1 MNIKTDIIDKLNPE
15 IIQDM
20 QRIWFTADLHHSH
33 DKIISICGR
42 PCSEK
47 MHEEWL
53 VNLINSNVKKKDVIY
68 MIGDVSF
75 ARKPDA
81 DRFVDRLNGEKF
93 LILGNHDKSLEK
105 STRFTQITQIK
116 DFSYSKFG
124 LNIHIV
130 LCHYPM
136 ASWNRKP
143 HGAWHLYGH
152 VHGRFENTGLSIDVG
167 IDNKKGFVGLDNDNH
182 DSYNKPINLY
192 SVVQIM
198 ARKEQLNQDKDN
210 TEVSVDVE

>member
-1 MNIKTDIIDKLNPE
+1 MKINIKIDIIDKLTPE

-20 QRIWFTADLHHSH
+20 QKIWFTADLHHSH
-33 DKIISICGR
+33 DRIISICGR
-42 PCSEK
+42 PCSQL

-53 VNLINSNVKKKDVIY
+53 VKDVINNYVKKKDVVY
-68 MIGDVSF
+68 YIGDISF

-130 LCHYPM
+130 LCHYCM
-136 ASWNRKP
+136 LSYNRMI
-143 HGAWHLYGH
+143 HNAWHLFGH
-152 VHGRFENTGLSIDVG
+152 SHCRPLEGQPKLSFDVG
-167 IDNKKGFVGLDNDNH
+167 IDRIGLWRPYNLYEICQIMNKKELGYDEESILKSLLHKNGEKTFV
-182 DSYNKPINLY
+182 
-192 SVVQIM
+192 
-198 ARKEQLNQDKDN
+198 
-210 TEVSVDVE
+210 